1 MVLGCDGSIVSTMI
15 VNREGRFLAQAGSDG
30 NQGTG
35 LGLESSASMI
45 VPAPEAGLLVF
56 LRLAPS
62 AVRSMVYD
70 KVSQLVG
77 PVGKMTM
84 Q

>member
-1 MVLGCDGSIVSTMI
+1 MLVS
-15 VNREGRFLAQAGSDG
+15 NDGRFLAHAGYDG
-30 NQGTG
+30 IQETG
-35 LGLESSASMI
+35 LELETSASMI

-62 AVRSMVYD
+62 AVRSIVYD

-77 PVGKMTM
+77 PVGKMTI